1 MTGGIERV
9 FSRIYEIRTKFFVQP
24 PGQAEPD
31 ASQAEAQGVEKLD
44 NQATGK
50 SVLSSESLDLSDF
63 SGVLKL
69 INRNT
74 NESGSGSGDSGDVNI
89 ISAGETISDNLRV
102 AFSDKAK
109 EFSSAIAAAASK
121 YGLDPALIMA
131 VIEAESNFNPKAKSP
146 VGAMGLMQL
155 MPGTAKY
162 LGVED
167 AFDPTQNIEGG
178 SRYLKMMLDRF
189 GSVDLAL
196 AAYNAGPGNVK
207 KYGGIPPFN
216 ETKAYVAKITK
227 RLEGL
232 KS

>member
-9 FSRIYEIRTKFFVQP
+9 FSRIYEIRTKFLIQP
-24 PGQAEPD
+24 P
-31 ASQAEAQGVEKLD
+31 SQAKPDTGQVETQGVEQVDKQSTD
-44 NQATGK
+44 KIASPSK
-50 SVLSSESLDLSDF
+50 SLDLSDF

-69 INRNT
+69 I
-74 NESGSGSGDSGDVNI
+74 SQDVKGQDSGSGDSGDADLI
-89 ISAGETISDNLRV
+89 PAGATISGNLRD
-102 AFSDKAK
+102 AFSDKTK

-121 YGLDPALIMA
+121 YGLEPALIMA

-146 VGAMGLMQL
+146 AGAMGLMQL

-167 AFDPTQNIEGG
+167 PFDPTQNVEGG

-216 ETKAYVAKITK
+216 ETKAYVAKITN
-227 RLEGL
+227 RLQELQG
-232 KS
+232 

>member
-9 FSRIYEIRTKFFVQP
+9 FSRIYEIRTKFLIQSP
-24 PGQAEPD
+24 SQAKPN
-31 ASQAEAQGVEKLD
+31 ASQVDIQGVETVDK
-44 NQATGK
+44 QATGK
-50 SVLSSESLDLSDF
+50 TALLRESLDLSDF

-69 INRNT
+69 INQDVKGQD
-74 NESGSGSGDSGDVNI
+74 SSPGDSGDVD
-89 ISAGETISDNLRV
+89 SMPVGAAVSDNLRA
-102 AFSDKAK
+102 AFSDRAK

-121 YGLDPALIMA
+121 YGLEPALIMA
-131 VIEAESNFNPKAKSP
+131 VIEAESNFSPKAKSP
-146 VGAMGLMQL
+146 AGAMGLMQL

-167 AFDPTQNIEGG
+167 PFDPTQNIEGG

-227 RLEGL
+227 RLERL

>member
-9 FSRIYEIRTKFFVQP
+9 FSRIYEIRTRFVQP
-24 PGQAEPD
+24 YNQAKPD
-31 ASQAEAQGVEKLD
+31 ASQAEAQGTEEVEKPTTD
-44 NQATGK
+44 PPA
-50 SVLSSESLDLSDF
+50 SPSDASDLSDF

-69 INRNT
+69 INRDISQSAKIGPENS
-74 NESGSGSGDSGDVNI
+74 NDVK
-89 ISAGETISDNLRV
+89 SSLASETIPDSLRV
-102 AFSDKAK
+102 AFSGKAK
-109 EFSSAIAAAASK
+109 EFSDIIATAANK

-131 VIEAESNFNPKAKSP
+131 VIEAESNFNPRAESP

-155 MPGTAKY
+155 MPGTAKF

-167 AFDPTQNIEGG
+167 AFDPAQNIEGG

-227 RLEGL
+227 RLEEL
-232 KS
+232 L

>member
-9 FSRIYEIRTKFFVQP
+9 FSRIHEIRTRFFTQP
-24 PGQAEPD
+24 P
-31 ASQAEAQGVEKLD
+31 SRVEAQGIEVLD
-44 NQATGK
+44 SKGAGK
-50 SVLSSESLDLSDF
+50 VALSSESPDLSEF
-63 SGVLKL
+63 SGVLEL
-69 INRNT
+69 INRDINGVAF
-74 NESGSGSGDSGDVNI
+74 NSENSGAINLAP
-89 ISAGETISDNLRV
+89 AGMTVPGNLGA

-109 EFSSAIAAAASK
+109 EFSSAITEAASK
-121 YGLDPALIMA
+121 YGLDPGLIMA
-131 VIEAESNFNPKAKSP
+131 VIEAESNFNPKAKSRA
-146 VGAMGLMQL
+146 GAMGLMQL

-162 LGVED
+162 LGVDD
-167 AFDPTQNIEGG
+167 AFDPAQNIEGG
-178 SRYLKMMLDRF
+178 SKYLKMMLDRF